1 MKCRY
6 PLGFVVLALCA
17 ALSIPAR
24 LTAQQS
30 NPHRHHYKLIELG
43 TFGGPTSYINPVGN
57 GGPSVN
63 RRGEVVGSSMTSIP
77 IPPDQ
82 NGFSCPSP
90 PDQVFHS
97 MQWRN
102 GGVIDLGPLG
112 DASSCSNAL
121 GINDDGVAIGVSENG
136 RLDLVT
142 RFLQLRAVMWKDGKI
157 KNLGTFGGNHSYA
170 ASINNRGQI
179 AGFAL
184 NKVPDNFSLF
194 AVFFGGPSAGTQTRA
209 FLWENGHKRDLHTL
223 GGPDALAT
231 FVNDRTQVAGISY
244 TNSTPNS
251 TTGYPTLDPFLWM
264 KDRGMVDLG
273 TLGGT
278 SGAPTGLNN
287 RGQVIGQSKLA
298 GDQTADPFLWDG
310 EKLIDMFTTGI
321 GGSFVVANGINDA
334 GEVVGAAAFSNN
346 AFAAAIWRN
355 GIVTNLGVLPGDCYS
370 EALVVNSHGQ
380 VVGGSFP
387 CDFSAEHAF
396 VWENGQILDLT
407 KLIPPSGAQMVE
419 PNALNDRGEIASD
432 GLPPGCTDFNACSQA
447 YVLIPCERD
456 HSGETGCEEGVEG
469 PTAIRNNPAPVSLN
483 PTDLTGV
490 GLTPREI
497 VDQIRARFGRNR
509 GLGSWVRK

>member
-6 PLGFVVLALCA
+6 PLGFVVLALCV

-57 GGPSVN
+57 GGPSMN

-77 IPPDQ
+77 IPLDQ

-97 MQWRN
+97 MQWGN

-112 DASSCSNAL
+112 DASNCSNAL

-136 RLDLVT
+136 RLDVVT
-142 RFLQLRAVMWKDGKI
+142 GFLQLRAVMWKDGKI

-209 FLWENGHKRDLHTL
+209 FLWENGHKHDLHTL

-231 FVNDRTQVAGISY
+231 FVNDRAQVAGISY
-244 TNSTPNS
+244 TNSIPNS
-251 TTGYPTLDPFLWM
+251 TTGYPTVAPFLWM
-264 KDRGMVDLG
+264 KDKGMVDLG

-278 SGAPTGLNN
+278 SGLPTGLNN
-287 RGQVIGQSKLA
+287 RGQVIGQSYLA

-310 EKLIDMFTTGI
+310 EKLIDMFTSGI

-407 KLIPPSGAQMVE
+407 KLIRPSVAQMAE
-419 PNALNDRGEIASD
+419 PNALNDRGEIASE

-456 HSGETGCEEGVEG
+456 HSGKAGCEEGVEDT
-469 PTAIRNNPAPVSLN
+469 TAIQNNPAPVTPN
-483 PTDLTGV
+483 PTDPMGV

-497 VDQIRARFGRNR
+497 AAQIRARFGRNR
-509 GLGSWVRK
+509 SPIAWLPK